1 MANDYIGVVTPA
13 GTAIYPYLTQ
23 PDTKYNAMGEY
34 KVSLAVDEAEAAPLI
49 ANIEQATKQAEKLI
63 PQGKRPKMA
72 EPPYF
77 NEVDDEGQATGRIV
91 FKFKRKAK
99 IVTKDG
105 RTIEMDVKLFDAQ
118 GTLMTDVE
126 SIWGGSTLRAS
137 ADLVPYYVASSGAGV
152 TLRLKA
158 VQIIELKTGGGSNAS
173 SFGFE
178 ATEGYTAPEEET
190 AEQEGFVHEEED
202 EDF

>member
-13 GTAIYPYLTQ
+13 GTAIYPHLTQ
-23 PDTKYNAMGEY
+23 PDTKFNAMGEY

-49 ANIEQATKQAEKLI
+49 ANFEQATKQAEKLL
-63 PQGKRPKMA
+63 PKGKPPRMA

-77 NEVDDEGQATGRIV
+77 NEVDDEGQDTGRIV
-91 FKFKRKAK
+91 FKFKMKAK
-99 IVTKDG
+99 INTKDG
-105 RTIEMDVKLFDAQ
+105 RTIEMNPKLFDAQ
-118 GTLMTDVE
+118 GTLVNDVD
-126 SIWGGSTLRAS
+126 SIWGGSTLRVS
-137 ADLVPYYVASSGAGV
+137 ADLVPYYVATTGAGV
-152 TLRLKA
+152 SARLKA

-190 AEQEGFVHEEED
+190 AEQEGFVHEED